1 MCLVDWLEKLC
12 LTPAPSGYEV
22 QAACV
27 YRDLIAPYADRM
39 VQDRAGNIIATVN
52 GTNSRAPSVMVFA
65 HLDQL
70 GFIVRKI
77 ESDGFLQIDRLGGIP
92 EKVLAGIRICIR
104 TLQGEYVPGVIGN
117 KSHHASAPEEKYRVD
132 PVTSLYVDVGVQSA
146 AEVRAMGVEIGCPA
160 VYAPSFVKLGN
171 SCVSGTAMDNRG
183 GVAAMVQAAQ
193 LLHLRRPES
202 TVHFV
207 GGVWEEF
214 NIRGAALAARYLRP
228 DIALCLDVVLSG
240 DTQDLGS
247 RYESRLGAGP
257 ALNLYT
263 FHGRGT
269 LNGTIA
275 HPGLV
280 QLAREVA
287 IREELPLQ
295 SFASLGM
302 LTDSAY
308 VQMEAQGIAC
318 LDMGFAV
325 RYTHSPVETCAVRDV
340 EQLGTLVAATCSA
353 IRENFDPARYR
364 VIPD

>member
-1 MCLVDWLEKLC
+1 MCFVDWLKKLC
-12 LTPAPSGYEV
+12 LTPAPSGYEI

-27 YRDLIAPYADRM
+27 YRDLIAPYADHM
-39 VQDRAGNIIATVN
+39 AQDRAGNIIATVK

-92 EKVLAGIRICIR
+92 EKVLAGIRVCIR
-104 TLQGEYVPGVIGN
+104 TIQGGYVPGVIGN

-132 PVTSLYVDVGVQSA
+132 LITSLYVDIGAQSA
-146 AEVRAMGVEIGCPA
+146 AEVRAMGIEIGCPA
-160 VYAPSFVKLGN
+160 VYTPSFVKLGN
-171 SCVSGTAMDNRG
+171 GCVSGTAMDNRG
-183 GVAAMVQAAQ
+183 GVTAMVLAAK
-193 LLHLRRPES
+193 LLRSNRPES
-202 TVHFV
+202 TIYFV
-207 GGVWEEF
+207 GSVWEEF

-228 DIALCLDVVLSG
+228 DIALCLDVILSG
-240 DTQDLGS
+240 DTKDLSS

-280 QLAREVA
+280 RLTREVA
-287 IREELPLQ
+287 LREKLPLQ

-308 VQMEAQGIAC
+308 VQMEVQGVAC
-318 LDMGFAV
+318 LDLGFSV
-325 RYTHSPVETCAVRDV
+325 RYTHSPIETCNVRDV

-353 IRENFDPARYR
+353 IQENFDPARYR